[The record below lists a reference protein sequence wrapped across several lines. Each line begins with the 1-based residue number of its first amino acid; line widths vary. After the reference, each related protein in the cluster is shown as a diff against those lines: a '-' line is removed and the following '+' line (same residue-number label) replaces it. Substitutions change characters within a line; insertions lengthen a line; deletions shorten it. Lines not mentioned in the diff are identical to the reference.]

1 LGEKWILGQ
10 SNSDRAYRVQGGDSK
25 ERLLVTS
32 SGNIEIQGNGVL
44 FLNFNQEIRAL
55 EFLARRGEHSYIVRF
70 AVKKEFLEFL
80 RDTSVD
86 EREARLY
93 PDRPIRVDTHY
104 LDQFGIHSNLF
115 DELLEHVIPGSAEV
129 IYP

>member
-1 LGEKWILGQ
+1 MGEKWILGQ

-25 ERLLVTS
+25 ERLLVTLN
-32 SGNIEIQGNGVL
+32 GNIEIQGNGTL

-55 EFLARRGEHSYIVRF
+55 EFLARRGNHSYIVRF
-70 AVKKEFLEFL
+70 AVKKDFLEFL
-80 RDTSVD
+80 RDTSVN

>member
-25 ERLLVTS
+25 ERLLVTLN
-32 SGNIEIQGNGVL
+32 GNIEIQGNGTL

-55 EFLARRGEHSYIVRF
+55 EFLARRGNHSYIVRF
-70 AVKKEFLEFL
+70 AVKKDFLEFL
-80 RDTSVD
+80 RDTSVN